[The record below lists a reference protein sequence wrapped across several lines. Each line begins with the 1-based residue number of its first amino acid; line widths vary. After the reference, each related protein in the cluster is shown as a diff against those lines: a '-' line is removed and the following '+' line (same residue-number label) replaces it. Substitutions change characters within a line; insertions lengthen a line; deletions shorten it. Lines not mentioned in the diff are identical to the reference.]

1 MSYKNP
7 FELPPRPEAP
17 GRRPVGEQSGQS
29 NRRPTMLDPE
39 QLQFVIL
46 LVKDAADEMRDAS
59 PEDLDDPDQTQED
72 IDRELEF
79 RTAIVDKL
87 EAFQKAWTCKRFHE
101 DES

>member
-1 MSYKNP
+1 
-7 FELPPRPEAP
+7 
-17 GRRPVGEQSGQS
+17 
-29 NRRPTMLDPE
+29 MLDPE